1 MNQIK
6 NQYVLFD
13 GGMGREIK
21 KRLPS
26 FDPVLWSASGLI
38 DNPELVES
46 VHQSFIDAGSTVITT
61 NNYTVVPHVLKQRDS
76 LHLFESLVIS
86 AGQCA
91 YNARIRSK
99 KPQVLIAGC
108 LPPLHTTY
116 RPDLVDQDA
125 LQSEATYQDIIKW
138 LDPFVDFYL
147 AESLS
152 SIQELNLLF
161 LNFFIR
167 LVISNIRDEN
177 YY

>member
-13 GGMGREIK
+13 WGMGREIK

-76 LHLFESLVIS
+76 LHLFESLVCLLLIFQHQTLLICLQTLFLQHFS
-86 AGQCA
+86 
-91 YNARIRSK
+91 IRR
-99 KPQVLIAGC
+99 
-108 LPPLHTTY
+108 HY
-116 RPDLVDQDA
+116 
-125 LQSEATYQDIIKW
+125 
-138 LDPFVDFYL
+138 FYL
-147 AESLS
+147 QKLSLLS
-152 SIQELNLLF
+152 F
-161 LNFFIR
+161 YFFFKASFPAFNVSMIA
-167 LVISNIRDEN
+167 STS
-177 YY
+177 